1 MTETWREQL
10 TEMEHAIAAGQAAA
24 AVRAW
29 HRAHAAAIDQPGW
42 QAIVHVA
49 EAAQRIGAVPGFGR
63 AGQARARETYWVAL
77 FRAHRDGSLTGV
89 LQTAEGFG
97 ALGDRNMVE
106 QCIRIAESLAAR
118 DASDAGHAQHVRARA
133 EDLLRRYFGAP
144 SGREAQSPA

>member
-1 MTETWREQL
+1 MTETWREHL
-10 TEMEHAIAAGQAAA
+10 SDMEQAIAAGEAAS

-29 HRAHAAAIDQPGW
+29 HRAHAAAMDQPGW
-42 QAIVHVA
+42 QSIVRVA

-63 AGQARARETYWVAL
+63 AGQSRARETYWVVL

-89 LQTAEGFG
+89 LQAAEGFG

-118 DASDAGHAQHVRARA
+118 DGSDAGRAHHVRALA

-144 SGREAQSPA
+144 SGRAAQSPA